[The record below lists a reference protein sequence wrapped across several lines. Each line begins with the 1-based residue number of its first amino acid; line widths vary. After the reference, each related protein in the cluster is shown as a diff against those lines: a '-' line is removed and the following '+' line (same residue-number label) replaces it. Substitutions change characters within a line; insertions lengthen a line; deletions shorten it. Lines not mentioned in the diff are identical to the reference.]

1 MIDLNATLIAQI
13 INFLILVAIL
23 TKVAYKPLLKILDER
38 KRKIADSIEF
48 AEKERA
54 AAEQL
59 KAEYQ
64 QQLALARAEAQNI
77 VEKAARLAEQTKEE
91 ILAQARAE
99 HAKMLKAAQE
109 EIDRERAKA
118 LSDLRG
124 EVAALSIAAASKI
137 IAKNIDAETNSKL
150 VADFIDKLD
159 DKKMGGLP
167 C

>member
-1 MIDLNATLIAQI
+1 MVDINATLIAQI
-13 INFLILVAIL
+13 INFLLLVAIL
-23 TKVAYKPLLKILDER
+23 AKVAYKPIMRALEER
-38 KRKIADSIEF
+38 KERIARNLEQADRTK
-48 AEKERA
+48 AE
-54 AAEQL
+54 AEQL
-59 KAEYQ
+59 KAEYH
-64 QQLALARAEAQNI
+64 QQLVLARTEAQNI
-77 VEKAARLAEQTKEE
+77 LDKAAKLAEQTKEE

-137 IAKNIDAETNSKL
+137 IAKNIDAETNSQL
-150 VADFIDKLD
+150 VADFIEKLD
-159 DKKMGGLP
+159 DKKIGGLP